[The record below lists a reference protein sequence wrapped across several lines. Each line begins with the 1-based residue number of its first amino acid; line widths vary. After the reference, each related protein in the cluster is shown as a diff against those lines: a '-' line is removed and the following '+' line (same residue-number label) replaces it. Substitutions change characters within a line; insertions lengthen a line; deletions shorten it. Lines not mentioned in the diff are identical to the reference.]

1 MTVIAWDGKTLAA
14 DKQATE
20 NGVLHQITKIRKVTK
35 GKNKGWLIANA
46 GVAATGA
53 LLMDWFEMG
62 ADPKTYPYEYQKMDG
77 FGATLIAISPKGVI
91 HKFEHI
97 PMPIVFEDEFYAAGS
112 GKDMAIGAM
121 AMGADAATAVQVVCT
136 YETECGVGIDV
147 VHLTQ
152 EKKNARAGSKRTTN
166 KDGAKNGRAR
176 KTATPAK
183 RSARSTNKATHV
195 AKKSRGGRV

>member
-53 LLMDWFEMG
+53 LLMDWFEAG
-62 ADPKTYPYEYQKMDG
+62 SDPKSYPYEYQKMDG
-77 FGATLIAISPKGVI
+77 FGAALIAISPQGVV
-91 HKFEHI
+91 HKFEHL
-97 PMPIVFEDEFYAAGS
+97 PMPIIFEDEFYAAGS

-136 YETECGVGIDV
+136 YETECGIGIDV
-147 VHLTQ
+147 VHLKE
-152 EKKNARAGSKRTTN
+152 EKKNARAGSKGKTDTA
-166 KDGAKNGRAR
+166 GTQNGRTR
-176 KTATPAK
+176 KATAPAK
-183 RSARSTNKATHV
+183 RSARPSNKATAV